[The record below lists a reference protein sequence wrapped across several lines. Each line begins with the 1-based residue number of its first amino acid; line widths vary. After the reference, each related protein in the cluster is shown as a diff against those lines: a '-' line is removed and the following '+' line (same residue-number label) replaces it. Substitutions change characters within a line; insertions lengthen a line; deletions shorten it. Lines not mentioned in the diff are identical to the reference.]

1 MKLKGANP
9 RGLLVQPTLNPSV
22 LRCGY
27 ARSVIAFDGS
37 KSTKRCFGLRDGDW
51 TKTRGFGE
59 RGLVT
64 GNGGL
69 ERFLRGLRERIAR
82 ASRYWRSVGIL
93 RCWSVLR
100 CVEKRRPE
108 GSLNRFRFES
118 RMETNETIMKSSWLR
133 LMNIRANP
141 NCLQMTEH
149 AMLN

>member
-1 MKLKGANP
+1 MGDKSDKIGKTCAKKKKRKLNGHCFETTRPLMHTTFVVPRYTGNNRKQKQITDYRNKMKLKGANP

-37 KSTKRCFGLRDGDW
+37 KSTKRCFGLRDEDW

-82 ASRYWRSVGIL
+82 ASRY
-93 RCWSVLR
+93 
-100 CVEKRRPE
+100 
-108 GSLNRFRFES
+108 
-118 RMETNETIMKSSWLR
+118 
-133 LMNIRANP
+133 
-141 NCLQMTEH
+141 
-149 AMLN
+149 